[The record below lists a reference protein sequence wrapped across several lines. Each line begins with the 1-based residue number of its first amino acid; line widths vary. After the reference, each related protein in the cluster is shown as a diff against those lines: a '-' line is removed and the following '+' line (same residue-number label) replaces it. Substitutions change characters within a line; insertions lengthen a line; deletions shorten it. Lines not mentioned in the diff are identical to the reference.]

1 MRSAPFEHRSLIFM
15 FSQLRE
21 HGKHHCRRRGELWA
35 ATEFSYAIGRENG
48 RALNGLIILEGR
60 IDGDF
65 LRRLPLD
72 SSFLIGHRI
81 GF

>member
-1 MRSAPFEHRSLIFM
+1 ML
-15 FSQLRE
+15 L
-21 HGKHHCRRRGELWA
+21 GVK
-35 ATEFSYAIGRENG
+35 NG
-48 RALNGLIILEGR
+48 RAVNQLIILDGR

>member
-1 MRSAPFEHRSLIFM
+1 MVSIVVVEEVSYGQLQSSAML
-15 FSQLRE
+15 L
-21 HGKHHCRRRGELWA
+21 GVK
-35 ATEFSYAIGRENG
+35 NG
-48 RALNGLIILEGR
+48 RAVNRLIILEGR

-72 SSFLIGHRI
+72 SSFLIGHHI

>member
-1 MRSAPFEHRSLIFM
+1 MVSIAVVEEVSYGQLQSSAML
-15 FSQLRE
+15 L
-21 HGKHHCRRRGELWA
+21 GVK
-35 ATEFSYAIGRENG
+35 G
-48 RALNGLIILEGR
+48 RAVNRLIILEGR

>member
-1 MRSAPFEHRSLIFM
+1 MVSIVVVEEVSYGQLQSSAML
-15 FSQLRE
+15 L
-21 HGKHHCRRRGELWA
+21 GVK
-35 ATEFSYAIGRENG
+35 NG
-48 RALNGLIILEGR
+48 RAVNQLIILEGR

-65 LRRLPLD
+65 LRLPLD

>member
-1 MRSAPFEHRSLIFM
+1 MVSIAVVEEMSYGLQSSAML
-15 FSQLRE
+15 L
-21 HGKHHCRRRGELWA
+21 GVK
-35 ATEFSYAIGRENG
+35 NG
-48 RALNGLIILEGR
+48 RAVNRLIILEGR

-72 SSFLIGHRI
+72 SSFLIGHHI